1 MMLASRQHGVVTRV
15 QLLGAGVSSDMVD
28 RRLKAGRLRRLL
40 RGVYLVG
47 PLSAPHTQEMAS
59 VLTCGD
65 DAVVSH
71 RSAAALWGMLPLRD
85 DSASVDVIV
94 VGGRP
99 RHRAGL
105 RVHCVR
111 TLHPD
116 EVTRFD
122 GIPITTP
129 ARTLYDLAACV
140 AHRELER
147 ALAEGFAQRL
157 TSHSHVLSLM
167 RRHPRRR
174 GVDRLLAL
182 IERGASPPLT
192 RSAAEEQFLGLI
204 RKAQLREP
212 EVNMQVEGY
221 EVDFVW
227 RSERLVVEIDG
238 RAFHSSDRSFESD
251 RRRDGVLVAAGLRVM
266 RVTWRQIVNEP
277 EALLVRLTQALAR
290 PWG

>member
-1 MMLASRQHGVVTRV
+1 M
-15 QLLGAGVSSDMVD
+15 
-28 RRLKAGRLRRLL
+28 
-40 RGVYLVG
+40 
-47 PLSAPHTQEMAS
+47 
-59 VLTCGD
+59 
-65 DAVVSH
+65 
-71 RSAAALWGMLPLRD
+71 
-85 DSASVDVIV
+85 
-94 VGGRP
+94 
-99 RHRAGL
+99 
-105 RVHCVR
+105 
-111 TLHPD
+111 
-116 EVTRFD
+116 
-122 GIPITTP
+122 
-129 ARTLYDLAACV
+129 
-140 AHRELER
+140 
-147 ALAEGFAQRL
+147 
-157 TSHSHVLSLM
+157 
-167 RRHPRRR
+167 
-174 GVDRLLAL
+174 DRLLAL

-192 RSAAEEQFLGLI
+192 RSAAEEHFLGLI